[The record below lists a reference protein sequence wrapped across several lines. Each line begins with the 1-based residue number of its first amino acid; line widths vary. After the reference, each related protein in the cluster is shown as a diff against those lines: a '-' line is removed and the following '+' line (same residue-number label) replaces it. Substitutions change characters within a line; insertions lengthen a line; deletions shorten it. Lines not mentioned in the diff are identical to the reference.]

1 VSQFEV
7 TFVLRV
13 RLSPPEPDDYAGR
26 RVSGAGNPIVVSANG
41 VLMTCFPRSSRVV
54 VLLIV
59 GSLCGTS
66 GAGEPQVTQDLASRV
81 RSIFLAKCSECHGRS
96 LSRPRA
102 ALYLHEL
109 GQVASNREWVVP
121 YEPENSYLWTLARN
135 DDMPAKGAKAGPLSP
150 QEKEIVRAWIAA
162 GAPVPKAQRS
172 SAPVPLPHDSVGADP
187 SPLPFLRGEETSD
200 VATAPATPSLSRILA
215 WIGKFHVLVIHFPI
229 ALLATAALVEILAAW
244 RGDRI
249 PEAMVRV
256 SVLLGTAGALAAVT
270 LGWLHA
276 DLGGQGSGG
285 VLTAHRWL
293 GTAGG
298 LWSLAVVLLSEWD
311 SRRGHR
317 SLLFRLVLWI
327 GAFLVAIT
335 AHFGGL
341 LVHGSRFFDW

>member
-1 VSQFEV
+1 MTYLSRIIRLVALVLILGS
-7 TFVLRV
+7 FVR
-13 RLSPPEPDDYAGR
+13 SAG
-26 RVSGAGNPIVVSANG
+26 AE
-41 VLMTCFPRSSRVV
+41 
-54 VLLIV
+54 
-59 GSLCGTS
+59 
-66 GAGEPQVTQDLASRV
+66 EPQVTQDLASRV

-121 YEPENSYLWTLARN
+121 YEPENSYLWTLVRN

-150 QEKEIVRAWIAA
+150 QEREIVRAWIAA

-172 SAPVPLPHDSVGADP
+172 SAPVRLPHDAVGADP
-187 SPLPFLRGEETSD
+187 SLSPFPLRPEGTGD
-200 VATAPATPSLSRILA
+200 GATGPATLSLGRILA
-215 WIGKFHVLVIHFPI
+215 WLGKFHILVIHFPI

-249 PEAMVRV
+249 PETMVRV
-256 SVLLGTAGALAAVT
+256 CVLLGTAGALAAVA

-311 SRRGHR
+311 TRRGQR
-317 SLLFRLVLWI
+317 SLWFRLVLWI
-327 GAFLVAIT
+327 GAFPVAIT